1 MDQNIA
7 TAMSDMYI
15 TADTNQ
21 KSKEEYATRDPPTV
35 DSHIQMVP
43 LRHCK
48 VCASINM
55 SINDSM
61 MSLKLHHMSSYSHI
75 KLALFETTHAC
86 RLSTSSGMARALT
99 MWLAGGALRNTR
111 KRTMRMPT

>member
-1 MDQNIA
+1 MDHNIA

-15 TADTNQ
+15 TADKNQ
-21 KSKEEYATRDPPTV
+21 KSKEENVTEDSPKV
-35 DSHIQMVP
+35 DSHIQMFP

-61 MSLKLHHMSSYSHI
+61 ISLKLHHMSSYSHI
-75 KLALFETTHAC
+75 
-86 RLSTSSGMARALT
+86 RARIV
-99 MWLAGGALRNTR
+99 
-111 KRTMRMPT
+111 